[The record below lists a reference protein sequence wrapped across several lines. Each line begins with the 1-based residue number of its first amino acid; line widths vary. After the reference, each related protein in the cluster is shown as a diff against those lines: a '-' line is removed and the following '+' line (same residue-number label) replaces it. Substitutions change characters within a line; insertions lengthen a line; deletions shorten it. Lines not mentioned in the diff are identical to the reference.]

1 MPTRRFGRGGGGGR
15 GGGRGR
21 AGACAPAEAAPAA
34 AVAVPSAAEQQ
45 LALSSKQRWFLQS
58 QERLAEDAGG
68 GGGGDLTAL
77 KRLERRAGV
86 AVSLDRGAGV
96 AVVRARSAAA
106 AKQGAALLQALL
118 GEHACEAS
126 SEEICEEMPIPAA
139 AAAAVVGK
147 GGASI
152 RAIEAASGARL
163 QLVRV
168 GGSSTT
174 LRLRGDAGA
183 AAAARALVGEVVA
196 DVTSPLLLEL
206 DPADVARVLGQ
217 GGANLKQIEAE
228 TGAKLRVE
236 GGGGGGGPREG
247 AAAPPPRVAVR
258 AAAPSSARSPPRSC
272 GRCGRGTSAFRSRPI
287 RGRACRAALG
297 SSSARAAR
305 RSRASRRRA
314 AARAWTWRRRAVRC
328 GCVARRSRCGGRS
341 RRCLASSKVVL
352 VSQGQAGGVPRA
364 SQRCRPSLRGWC

>member
-1 MPTRRFGRGGGGGR
+1 M
-15 GGGRGR
+15 
-21 AGACAPAEAAPAA
+21 
-34 AVAVPSAAEQQ
+34 
-45 LALSSKQRWFLQS
+45 
-58 QERLAEDAGG
+58 
-68 GGGGDLTAL
+68 
-77 KRLERRAGV
+77 
-86 AVSLDRGAGV
+86 
-96 AVVRARSAAA
+96 RARSAAA

-168 GGSSTT
+168 GGSTT

-258 AAAPSSARSPPRSC
+258 AAAPSSARSPPHSC

-305 RSRASRRRA
+305 RSRASKRRA
-314 AARAWTWRRRAVRC
+314 AARAWTWRRRC
-328 GCVARRSRCGGRS
+328 GVAAWLGG
-341 RRCLASSKVVL
+341 A
-352 VSQGQAGGVPRA
+352 GAAAGGA
-364 SQRCRPSLRGWC
+364 GALGHLRRRRFRRGRREECSA